1 MTIVISGEG
10 KKMGEKVGQISVLFQ
25 YFIHFLNIWCEI
37 KNQTNKKGKSK
48 PQWTVR
54 VQNKPDVE
62 ESEVDKNLG
71 LYP

>member
-37 KNQTNKKGKSK
+37 KNQTKKAKVNHNEQLEYRINQMWK
-48 PQWTVR
+48 
-54 VQNKPDVE
+54 KA
-62 ESEVDKNLG
+62 K
-71 LYP
+71 